1 MLHLSLSP
9 AATPGL
15 RGKLRQGILPGRRFL
30 LAMVWAMVPSLLINV
45 YITGLNQVPNG
56 ALLWNELGTLLA
68 FLNVRS
74 R

>member
-1 MLHLSLSP
+1 
-9 AATPGL
+9 
-15 RGKLRQGILPGRRFL
+15 
-30 LAMVWAMVPSLLINV
+30 MVWAMVPSLLINV